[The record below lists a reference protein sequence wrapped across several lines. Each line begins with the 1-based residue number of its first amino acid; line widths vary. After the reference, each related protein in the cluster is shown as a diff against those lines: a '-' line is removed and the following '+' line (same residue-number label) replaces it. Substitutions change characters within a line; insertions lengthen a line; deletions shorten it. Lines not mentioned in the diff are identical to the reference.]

1 MSSKSGRPSRF
12 STASNDA
19 AAQLQQAPRVGRKL
33 HRSRPIGK
41 CGNLGDGGADVLSLL
56 AQHPCGLTRCHHSGS
71 RLGGGP
77 SSTAAPGRLGSISV
91 QLQEQSTILVTL
103 LAHYSNN
110 GRTGVCETF
119 SSTSNLVRIH
129 MPDLACTGGDQSVR
143 PSSEVTRNSIHLRRR
158 APPQGAMGEKQQG
171 LTRDA
176 FTMESSAIRSGAA
189 SAATSAWLARLRR
202 ADCVS

>member
-91 QLQEQSTILVTL
+91 QLQEQSTILVTH

-129 MPDLACTGGDQSVR
+129 MPDLACTGGDQSGR
-143 PSSEVTRNSIHLRRR
+143 QARSRGTAFTCGAARRRKGPWARSSRGLQGMHLRWRVV
-158 APPQGAMGEKQQG
+158 
-171 LTRDA
+171 L
-176 FTMESSAIRSGAA
+176 FGAA
-189 SAATSAWLARLRR
+189 PRQLQRPHG
-202 ADCVS
+202 